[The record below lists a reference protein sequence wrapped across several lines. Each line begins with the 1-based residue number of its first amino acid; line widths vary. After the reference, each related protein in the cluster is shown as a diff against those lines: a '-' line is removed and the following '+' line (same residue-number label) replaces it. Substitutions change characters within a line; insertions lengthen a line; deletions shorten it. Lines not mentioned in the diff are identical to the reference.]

1 MQRDLAQQRNLI
13 VRILIGTGVLCV
25 VGLWTF
31 ESATGLLS
39 DYDSFGYPLL
49 LAAFAVSLLILLATP
64 RHHHRA
70 ERLSYFGFALYCI
83 CSTQFFDTLADE
95 TRIYTIANTLQ
106 WMSLLYVTAFVL
118 FRKWEAIG
126 AAAAVFMVSALSL
139 WLLYMRGHLDH
150 WDIAYNSLL
159 VNAYVVHLLILVS
172 LSLLVF
178 TQHAFDRMR
187 NETKV
192 LEDAALTDP
201 LTGVVNRRGLERLLK
216 EHAAAPGRPMAL
228 ILLDMDNFKGVNDT
242 QGHLFGD
249 QVLRTIVDRLR
260 HGLRGAD
267 VIGRWGGDEFLV
279 LAANASADEA
289 CMLAD
294 RLRRSASDL
303 PESAAGGVTLSAGV
317 MIWDGTGG
325 PEEALRCVDDA
336 LYAAKQ
342 GGRDRTALGRP
353 RGRPVRSVT

>member
-13 VRILIGTGVLCV
+13 VRILIATGVLCV

-31 ESATGLLS
+31 ESATRLLS
-39 DYDSFGYPLL
+39 DYDRFGYPLL
-49 LAAFAVSLLILLATP
+49 LVAFSVSLMILLAAP
-64 RHHHRA
+64 RLHHLA
-70 ERLSYFGFALYCI
+70 ERLSYFGFALYCV
-83 CSTQFFDTLADE
+83 CSIQFFNTLAE
-95 TRIYTIANTLQ
+95 ESRVYTIANTLQ
-106 WMSLLYVTAFVL
+106 WMALLYVSAFVL

-126 AAAAVFMVSALSL
+126 AAALVFILSAASL
-139 WLLYMRGHLDH
+139 WLLFLRGHLDH
-150 WDIAYNSLL
+150 WDIAYNSLI

-178 TQHAFDRMR
+178 TQHAFDQMR
-187 NETKV
+187 SETKV

-201 LTGVVNRRGLERLLK
+201 LTGVVNRRGLERILQ
-216 EHAAAPGRPMAL
+216 EHAASPGRPMAL

-260 HGLRGAD
+260 NSLRGAD

-279 LAANASADEA
+279 LATNAAADEA

-294 RLRRSASDL
+294 RLRRAASDL
-303 PESAAGGVTLSAGV
+303 PETAAGGVTLSAGV
-317 MIWDGTGG
+317 MVWDGTGG

>member
-31 ESATGLLS
+31 ESAAGLLS
-39 DYDSFGYPLL
+39 DYDRLGYPFLLLTFSVSLMIL
-49 LAAFAVSLLILLATP
+49 LAAP
-64 RHHHRA
+64 RHHHLA
-70 ERLSYFGFALYCI
+70 ERLSYFGFALYCV
-83 CSTQFFDTLADE
+83 CSIQFFNTLAE
-95 TRIYTIANTLQ
+95 ESRIYTIANTLQ
-106 WMSLLYVTAFVL
+106 WMTLLYVSAFVL
-118 FRKWEAIG
+118 FRKWEAIS
-126 AAAAVFMVSALSL
+126 AAAVVFVLSALSM
-139 WLLYMRGHLDH
+139 WLLFIRGHLDS
-150 WDIAYNSLL
+150 WDIAYNSLM
-159 VNAYVVHLLILVS
+159 VNAYVVHLLILIS
-172 LSLLVF
+172 LSLLTF

-228 ILLDMDNFKGVNDT
+228 ILLDMDNFKGVNDS

-249 QVLRTIVDRLR
+249 HVLRTIVDRLR
-260 HGLRGAD
+260 TSLRGAD

-279 LAANASADEA
+279 LATNASPDEA

-294 RLRRSASDL
+294 RLRRAASDL
-303 PESAAGGVTLSAGV
+303 PETASGGVTLSAGV
-317 MIWDGTGG
+317 MLWDGTGG

-342 GGRDRTALGRP
+342 GGRDRTVLGRP